1 MYDGLAAKTCVN
13 IPPMNLGRVARLWRT
28 KANLMR
34 SSFMRFNSTSE
45 PWLGYHRFW
54 ELRIINT
61 LEDEQHIKVR

>member
-13 IPPMNLGRVARLWRT
+13 IPPMDLGRVARLWRT

-45 PWLGYHRFW
+45 PWLGY
-54 ELRIINT
+54 
-61 LEDEQHIKVR
+61 Q